1 MNRFSGISSLLISL
15 ALLTACT
22 SNPRVQSDFDESV
35 DFSQYKTFNFGS
47 QDDYRVN
54 DPLSSNDRLMKLC
67 HKEGVLYENL
77 LVRSSV
83 LLLPVHD
90 LCE

>member
-22 SNPRVQSDFDESV
+22 SNPRVQSDFDDSV

-47 QDDYRVN
+47 QTEILNPD
-54 DPLSSNDRLMKLC
+54 
-67 HKEGVLYENL
+67 VLFDVSVDVEDKTQAPSKVAD
-77 LVRSSV
+77 VRATV
-83 LLLPVHD
+83 MTVY
-90 LCE
+90 